1 MWTALLLTLCLMPD
15 AGAELACGPVASEAR
30 ATDEEGKGKA
40 DDDDAPPARPK
51 LGQRFKNGARNTT
64 SDFVYLMTF
73 PKRVT
78 SRGARGTSIVGGGVV
93 FLVMFDDE
101 IQERVQG
108 NSTERRMRVAD
119 DVALLGDAKT
129 VYVSALATWG
139 IGKLIR
145 HENTAET
152 GRALIESLLFT
163 ELLGTAAKGLFGREG
178 PDGGEGL
185 DFFEDGSA
193 FPSGHTWR
201 AFVVATV
208 LAERHGKVA
217 AWIGY
222 PIATLVGLARIE
234 QNVHWASDV
243 LAGAALGHVIAR
255 AVVRRRE
262 GRAAARQGRV
272 RFSPM
277 LDAERST
284 YGVMLT
290 IRLGRK

>member
-1 MWTALLLTLCLMPD
+1 M
-15 AGAELACGPVASEAR
+15 R
-30 ATDEEGKGKA
+30 
-40 DDDDAPPARPK
+40 
-51 LGQRFKNGARNTT
+51 
-64 SDFVYLMTF
+64 
-73 PKRVT
+73 KRST
-78 SRGARGTSIVGGGVV
+78 SRRW
-93 FLVMFDDE
+93 
-101 IQERVQG
+101 
-108 NSTERRMRVAD
+108 
-119 DVALLGDAKT
+119 
-129 VYVSALATWG
+129 ATWG

-178 PDGGEGL
+178 PDGGEAL
-185 DFFEDGSA
+185 DFFENGSA

-262 GRAAARQGRV
+262 GRAAARHGRV

-277 LDAERST
+277 LDTERST

-290 IRLGRK
+290 IRLGRN

>member
-1 MWTALLLTLCLMPD
+1 MCTALLLTLCLLPAAGD
-15 AGAELACGPVASEAR
+15 APVTEPPVAEQSEK
-30 ATDEEGKGKA
+30 EEEA
-40 DDDDAPPARPK
+40 NDTAEDDDAPPESPK
-51 LGQRFKNGARNTT
+51 LGQRFRNGARNTT

-78 SRGARGTSIVGGGVV
+78 RNGVRGTSIVGGGVV
-93 FLVMFDDE
+93 FLVMFDDR
-101 IQERVQG
+101 IQEQVQS
-108 NSTERRMRVAD
+108 NTTERRRSIAD
-119 DVALLGDAKT
+119 DVATLGDAQT

-139 IGKLIR
+139 IGKAIR
-145 HENTAET
+145 HEGTAET
-152 GRALIESLLFT
+152 GRALIESLVFA
-163 ELLGTAAKGLFGREG
+163 ELLGKVAKGLFGRER
-178 PDGGEGL
+178 PSSGEAL

-201 AFVVATV
+201 VFVVATV

-243 LAGAALGHVIAR
+243 LAGAALGHVVAK

-262 GRAAARQGRV
+262 GRASARQGRV

-277 LDAERST
+277 FDTERAT
-284 YGVMLT
+284 YGVALT
-290 IRLGRK
+290 IRLGRN